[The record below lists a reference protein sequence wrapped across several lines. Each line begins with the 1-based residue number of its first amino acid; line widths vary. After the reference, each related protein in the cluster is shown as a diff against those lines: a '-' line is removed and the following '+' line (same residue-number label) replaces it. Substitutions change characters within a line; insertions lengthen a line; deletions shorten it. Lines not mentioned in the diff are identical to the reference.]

1 MLQSRLLDI
10 AVREFGTKGLDGAS
24 TRGIAAAAGTA
35 MSSITYHYGGKEG
48 LYLAAADRIAERMSA
63 VMGDPLELAHE
74 IAADDA
80 DGARAQ
86 IHRIL
91 GRLADKMASAES
103 ADWTLFVLRE
113 QMNPGEAFERIYSGV
128 MGQMVRKLGDLVC
141 IATGHAAVR
150 VARIA
155 TITLMGQVI
164 TLRANRATCLK
175 LLERDTLEPSDILDI
190 KARIDANIDAI
201 LDSMR
206 AEEQGQA

>member
-1 MLQSRLLDI
+1 MVQSRLLDI
-10 AVREFGTKGLDGAS
+10 AISEFGTKGLEGAS

-63 VMGDPLELAHE
+63 VMGDPSELSHDV
-74 IAADDA
+74 AADDA
-80 DGARAQ
+80 SEARAQ
-86 IHRIL
+86 IHRIFS
-91 GRLADKMASAES
+91 RLADKMASNES

-113 QMNPGEAFERIYSGV
+113 QMKPGEAFERIYGGV
-128 MGQMVRKLGDLVC
+128 MGQMVRRLSDLVC
-141 IATGHAAVR
+141 IATGCAEIR
-150 VARIA
+150 TGRIA

-175 LLERDTLEPSDILDI
+175 LLERDTLEPNDILDI